1 MNVGTGNATNVVAT
15 YYDIQGNP
23 TAQTLASTGS
33 PLGRFIKANTN
44 PSDAGALNTNGDFG
58 VWLNAYGGAVEIT
71 SDEPIVVVVR
81 VSKSVSFGSTT
92 KFAEDYNAVSV
103 P

>member
-1 MNVGTGNATNVVAT
+1 L
-15 YYDIQGNP
+15 D
-23 TAQTLASTGS
+23 
-33 PLGRFIKANTN
+33 
-44 PSDAGALNTNGDFG
+44 TNGDFG

-71 SDEPIVVVVR
+71 SDQPVVVVVR
-81 VSKSVSFGSTT
+81 VAKSVSFGSTT